1 MLYYE
6 FNSIR
11 TYLNRNELIHCCKEA
26 FSRQA
31 DSLLLEEENSTADF
45 NLINGFVENL
55 TLHHPDGEIEFP
67 TTPMDERC
75 EQVCLGSQSHHCLTV
90 QKYSI
95 PMPTR
100 SHPF

>member
-55 TLHHPDGEIEFP
+55 TLHHP
-67 TTPMDERC
+67 
-75 EQVCLGSQSHHCLTV
+75 
-90 QKYSI
+90 
-95 PMPTR
+95 
-100 SHPF
+100 